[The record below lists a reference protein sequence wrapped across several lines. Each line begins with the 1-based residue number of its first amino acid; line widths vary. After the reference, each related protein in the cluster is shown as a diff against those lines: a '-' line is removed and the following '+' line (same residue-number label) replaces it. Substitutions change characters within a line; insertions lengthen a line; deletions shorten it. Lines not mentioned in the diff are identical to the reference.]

1 MQDSLLRLL
10 HRPNPNVSNSLWR
23 SKAFFYG
30 DRNATKLDANAN
42 GPTFY
47 HVIDRPASKE
57 LQKYTRFN
65 SCDTTHSS
73 SPAQRRSR
81 QRQFIKIDQNFPHSF
96 LNQCW
101 WNLPFCQQPNEH
113 GTPQHFARMSFRF
126 AVGTA
131 ASFLPKP
138 RSSQNA
144 LRGPIHLIKD
154 VNPSK
159 NLISIHLFTEMA
171 FLIGMWEIWHG
182 HSSLW
187 KTFCQPCVPF
197 SSW

>member
-10 HRPNPNVSNSLWR
+10 HRPNPNVSNS

-144 LRGPIHLIKD
+144 LRGPI
-154 VNPSK
+154 
-159 NLISIHLFTEMA
+159 NLIRM
-171 FLIGMWEIWHG
+171 LIQVRILSAYIYLQKWH
-182 HSSLW
+182 
-187 KTFCQPCVPF
+187 F
-197 SSW
+197 